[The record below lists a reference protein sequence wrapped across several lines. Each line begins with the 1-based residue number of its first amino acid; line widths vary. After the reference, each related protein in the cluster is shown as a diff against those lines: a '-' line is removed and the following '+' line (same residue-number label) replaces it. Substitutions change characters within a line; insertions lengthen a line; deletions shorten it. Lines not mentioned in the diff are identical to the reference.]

1 MRTLSIDIE
10 TYSDLDIKKVGVYR
24 YVDSANFE
32 ILLFAYAFDN
42 EEVKVI
48 DLVNDEELPKEV
60 IEALNDNKVIKS
72 AFNANFE
79 RTAISKF
86 LNINLKP
93 NEWSCT
99 MIKALTLGLPGS
111 LDSVSKALK
120 FNEDKQ
126 KMKEGK
132 ALIQYFCKPCK
143 ATKVNK
149 GRTRNLP
156 IHDMEK
162 WNKFKEYCKQDVV
175 VEREIRNKLSKYK
188 TTEREIK
195 LWYLDQRINDTGIK
209 VDTELIENAIECDK
223 RYTEKLTK
231 EAIKITGLNNPN
243 SLAQLKKWLSDKVGF
258 EITSLTKESIP
269 EILKQVDDENV
280 VRILELRKLMSKTS
294 IKKYEAMKLAKG
306 NDNRVRGLLQFYGA
320 NRTGRWAGRL
330 VQVQNLPQ
338 NHIED
343 LDLARNLLKE
353 GDFDLIELLYDS
365 VPDVLSQLIR
375 TAFIPSEG
383 HRFIVSDFSAIEA
396 RVIAWLAGEKWRLDV
411 FNSHGK
417 IYEAAASQMFK
428 VPIENI
434 KKGSELRQKGKI
446 SELACIAEGELVLT
460 NTGLVP
466 IENITLKHKLWDGE
480 NWVSHEGL
488 IYKGMKEVI
497 EYEGLRATKDH
508 IVWVREKPYTIS
520 FEKAATS
527 GSHLL
532 QTGNGRETIRMGKNY
547 KSRKALECKLEPLLC
562 VSSMYKLQRGKM
574 DFFKQYKTW
583 KIKRMP
589 KMFSTKKNTNMV
601 EQKISSCETK
611 MRKYKRQRVS
621 KIWWKRNRVSIWFS
635 IRSRTLDYGKLRKC
649 YKRYGNGQ
657 DKCKWSLCKREY
669 KICKKRSES
678 RESKIN
684 RFVRLE
690 TKRMAILKRSSN
702 KNVIKRNDKKRD
714 NRISSKCCD
723 TQKKKVEI
731 NTSKVRVYDIR
742 NAGRNNRFTVS
753 NCLVHNCG
761 YGGSIGALTSMGA
774 IKMGLDEDELQP
786 LVTTW
791 RNANPNITKFWWDVD
806 KAAKKAI
813 KDRTIVKLQH
823 GIKFIYNPGV
833 LFIELP
839 SGRRLSYLRP
849 KIEPHTTF
857 SGDKITYEGMEQT
870 SKQWKRIDTYGPKL
884 VENIVQATARDCLRE
899 AMFNVTD
906 AGYSIVMHVHDE
918 LVIDVDKK
926 GGSLEEVNSIMGKE
940 ISWAKGLPLKADG
953 YECDYYK
960 KD

>member
-48 DLVNDEELPKEV
+48 DLVNDEDLPKEV

-126 KMKEGK
+126 KIKEGK

-188 TTEREIK
+188 TTKREIK

-243 SLAQLKKWLSDKVGF
+243 SPAQLKKWLSDKVGF

-417 IYEAAASQMFK
+417 IYEASASQMFK
-428 VPIENI
+428 IPIENI
-434 KKGSELRQKGKI
+434 KKGSELRQKGKLA
-446 SELACIAEGELVLT
+446 EL
-460 NTGLVP
+460 
-466 IENITLKHKLWDGE
+466 
-480 NWVSHEGL
+480 
-488 IYKGMKEVI
+488 
-497 EYEGLRATKDH
+497 
-508 IVWVREKPYTIS
+508 
-520 FEKAATS
+520 
-527 GSHLL
+527 
-532 QTGNGRETIRMGKNY
+532 
-547 KSRKALECKLEPLLC
+547 
-562 VSSMYKLQRGKM
+562 
-574 DFFKQYKTW
+574 
-583 KIKRMP
+583 
-589 KMFSTKKNTNMV
+589 
-601 EQKISSCETK
+601 
-611 MRKYKRQRVS
+611 
-621 KIWWKRNRVSIWFS
+621 
-635 IRSRTLDYGKLRKC
+635 
-649 YKRYGNGQ
+649 
-657 DKCKWSLCKREY
+657 
-669 KICKKRSES
+669 
-678 RESKIN
+678 
-684 RFVRLE
+684 
-690 TKRMAILKRSSN
+690 SN
-702 KNVIKRNDKKRD
+702 
-714 NRISSKCCD
+714 
-723 TQKKKVEI
+723 
-731 NTSKVRVYDIR
+731 
-742 NAGRNNRFTVS
+742 
-753 NCLVHNCG
+753 G
-761 YGGSIGALTSMGA
+761 YGGSVGALISMGA
-774 IKMGLDEDELQP
+774 IKMGLKEEELQP
-786 LVTTW
+786 IVTAW

-813 KDRTIVKLQH
+813 KDRTIVEIQH

-839 SGRRLSYLRP
+839 SSRRLSYLRP

-899 AMFNVTD
+899 AMFNITD

-918 LVIDVDKK
+918 LVLDVDKK
-926 GGSLEEVNSIMGKE
+926 FGSLEEVNSIMGKE

>member
-223 RYTEKLTK
+223 KYTEKLTK

-243 SLAQLKKWLSDKVGF
+243 SPAQLKKWLSDKVGF

-280 VRILELRKLMSKTS
+280 VRTLELRKLMSKTS

-417 IYEAAASQMFK
+417 IYEASASQMFK
-428 VPIENI
+428 IPIENI
-434 KKGSELRQKGKI
+434 KKGSELRQKGKLA
-446 SELACIAEGELVLT
+446 EL
-460 NTGLVP
+460 
-466 IENITLKHKLWDGE
+466 
-480 NWVSHEGL
+480 
-488 IYKGMKEVI
+488 
-497 EYEGLRATKDH
+497 
-508 IVWVREKPYTIS
+508 
-520 FEKAATS
+520 
-527 GSHLL
+527 
-532 QTGNGRETIRMGKNY
+532 
-547 KSRKALECKLEPLLC
+547 
-562 VSSMYKLQRGKM
+562 
-574 DFFKQYKTW
+574 
-583 KIKRMP
+583 
-589 KMFSTKKNTNMV
+589 
-601 EQKISSCETK
+601 
-611 MRKYKRQRVS
+611 
-621 KIWWKRNRVSIWFS
+621 
-635 IRSRTLDYGKLRKC
+635 
-649 YKRYGNGQ
+649 
-657 DKCKWSLCKREY
+657 
-669 KICKKRSES
+669 
-678 RESKIN
+678 
-684 RFVRLE
+684 
-690 TKRMAILKRSSN
+690 SN
-702 KNVIKRNDKKRD
+702 
-714 NRISSKCCD
+714 
-723 TQKKKVEI
+723 
-731 NTSKVRVYDIR
+731 
-742 NAGRNNRFTVS
+742 
-753 NCLVHNCG
+753 G
-761 YGGSIGALTSMGA
+761 YGGSVGALISMGA
-774 IKMGLDEDELQP
+774 IKMGLKEEELQP
-786 LVTTW
+786 IVTAW

-813 KDRTIVKLQH
+813 KDRTIVEIQH

-839 SGRRLSYLRP
+839 SSRRLSYLRP

-899 AMFNVTD
+899 AMFNITD

-918 LVIDVDKK
+918 LVLDVDKK
-926 GGSLEEVNSIMGKE
+926 FGSLEEVNSIMRKE

>member
-48 DLVNDEELPKEV
+48 DLVNDEDLPKEV

-126 KMKEGK
+126 KIKEGK

-188 TTEREIK
+188 TTKREIK

-243 SLAQLKKWLSDKVGF
+243 SPAQLKKWLSDKVGF

-269 EILKQVDDENV
+269 EILEQVDDENV

-417 IYEAAASQMFK
+417 IYEASASQMFK
-428 VPIENI
+428 IPIENI
-434 KKGSELRQKGKI
+434 KKGSELRQKGKLA
-446 SELACIAEGELVLT
+446 EL
-460 NTGLVP
+460 
-466 IENITLKHKLWDGE
+466 
-480 NWVSHEGL
+480 
-488 IYKGMKEVI
+488 
-497 EYEGLRATKDH
+497 
-508 IVWVREKPYTIS
+508 
-520 FEKAATS
+520 
-527 GSHLL
+527 
-532 QTGNGRETIRMGKNY
+532 
-547 KSRKALECKLEPLLC
+547 
-562 VSSMYKLQRGKM
+562 
-574 DFFKQYKTW
+574 
-583 KIKRMP
+583 
-589 KMFSTKKNTNMV
+589 
-601 EQKISSCETK
+601 
-611 MRKYKRQRVS
+611 
-621 KIWWKRNRVSIWFS
+621 
-635 IRSRTLDYGKLRKC
+635 
-649 YKRYGNGQ
+649 
-657 DKCKWSLCKREY
+657 
-669 KICKKRSES
+669 
-678 RESKIN
+678 
-684 RFVRLE
+684 
-690 TKRMAILKRSSN
+690 SN
-702 KNVIKRNDKKRD
+702 
-714 NRISSKCCD
+714 
-723 TQKKKVEI
+723 
-731 NTSKVRVYDIR
+731 
-742 NAGRNNRFTVS
+742 
-753 NCLVHNCG
+753 G
-761 YGGSIGALTSMGA
+761 YGGSVGALISMGA
-774 IKMGLDEDELQP
+774 IKMGLKEEELQP
-786 LVTTW
+786 IVTAW

-813 KDRTIVKLQH
+813 KDRTIVEIQH

-839 SGRRLSYLRP
+839 SSRRLSYLRP

-906 AGYSIVMHVHDE
+906 AGYDIVMHVHDE
-918 LVIDVDKK
+918 LVLDVDKRC
-926 GGSLEEVNSIMGKE
+926 GSLEEVNSIMGKE

>member
-79 RTAISKF
+79 RTSISKF

-243 SLAQLKKWLSDKVGF
+243 SPAQLKKWLSDKVGF

-417 IYEAAASQMFK
+417 IYEASASQMFK
-428 VPIENI
+428 IPIENI
-434 KKGSELRQKGKI
+434 KKGSELRQKGKLA
-446 SELACIAEGELVLT
+446 EL
-460 NTGLVP
+460 
-466 IENITLKHKLWDGE
+466 
-480 NWVSHEGL
+480 
-488 IYKGMKEVI
+488 
-497 EYEGLRATKDH
+497 
-508 IVWVREKPYTIS
+508 
-520 FEKAATS
+520 
-527 GSHLL
+527 
-532 QTGNGRETIRMGKNY
+532 
-547 KSRKALECKLEPLLC
+547 
-562 VSSMYKLQRGKM
+562 
-574 DFFKQYKTW
+574 
-583 KIKRMP
+583 
-589 KMFSTKKNTNMV
+589 
-601 EQKISSCETK
+601 
-611 MRKYKRQRVS
+611 
-621 KIWWKRNRVSIWFS
+621 
-635 IRSRTLDYGKLRKC
+635 
-649 YKRYGNGQ
+649 
-657 DKCKWSLCKREY
+657 
-669 KICKKRSES
+669 
-678 RESKIN
+678 
-684 RFVRLE
+684 
-690 TKRMAILKRSSN
+690 SN
-702 KNVIKRNDKKRD
+702 
-714 NRISSKCCD
+714 
-723 TQKKKVEI
+723 
-731 NTSKVRVYDIR
+731 
-742 NAGRNNRFTVS
+742 
-753 NCLVHNCG
+753 G
-761 YGGSIGALTSMGA
+761 YGGSVGALISMGA
-774 IKMGLDEDELQP
+774 IKMGLKEEELQP
-786 LVTTW
+786 IVTAW

-813 KDRTIVKLQH
+813 KDRTIVEIQH

-839 SGRRLSYLRP
+839 SSRRLSYLRP

-926 GGSLEEVNSIMGKE
+926 GGSLEEVNNIMGKE

>member
-188 TTEREIK
+188 TIEREIK

-243 SLAQLKKWLSDKVGF
+243 SPAQLKKWLSDKVGF
-258 EITSLTKESIP
+258 EIASLTKESIP

-417 IYEAAASQMFK
+417 IYEASASQMFK
-428 VPIENI
+428 IPIENI
-434 KKGSELRQKGKI
+434 KKGSELRQKGKLA
-446 SELACIAEGELVLT
+446 EL
-460 NTGLVP
+460 
-466 IENITLKHKLWDGE
+466 
-480 NWVSHEGL
+480 
-488 IYKGMKEVI
+488 
-497 EYEGLRATKDH
+497 
-508 IVWVREKPYTIS
+508 
-520 FEKAATS
+520 
-527 GSHLL
+527 
-532 QTGNGRETIRMGKNY
+532 
-547 KSRKALECKLEPLLC
+547 
-562 VSSMYKLQRGKM
+562 
-574 DFFKQYKTW
+574 
-583 KIKRMP
+583 
-589 KMFSTKKNTNMV
+589 
-601 EQKISSCETK
+601 
-611 MRKYKRQRVS
+611 
-621 KIWWKRNRVSIWFS
+621 
-635 IRSRTLDYGKLRKC
+635 
-649 YKRYGNGQ
+649 
-657 DKCKWSLCKREY
+657 
-669 KICKKRSES
+669 
-678 RESKIN
+678 
-684 RFVRLE
+684 
-690 TKRMAILKRSSN
+690 SN
-702 KNVIKRNDKKRD
+702 
-714 NRISSKCCD
+714 
-723 TQKKKVEI
+723 
-731 NTSKVRVYDIR
+731 
-742 NAGRNNRFTVS
+742 
-753 NCLVHNCG
+753 G
-761 YGGSIGALTSMGA
+761 YGGSVGALISMGA
-774 IKMGLDEDELQP
+774 IKMGLKEEELQP
-786 LVTTW
+786 IVTAW

-839 SGRRLSYLRP
+839 SSRRLSYLRP

-906 AGYSIVMHVHDE
+906 AGYDIVMHVHDE
-918 LVIDVDKK
+918 LVLDVDKK
-926 GGSLEEVNSIMGKE
+926 GGSLEEVNNIMGKE

-953 YECDYYK
+953 YECNYYK

>member
-243 SLAQLKKWLSDKVGF
+243 SPAQLKKWLSDKVGF

-411 FNSHGK
+411 FNSNGK
-417 IYEAAASQMFK
+417 IYEASASQMFK
-428 VPIENI
+428 IPIENI
-434 KKGSELRQKGKI
+434 KKGSELRQKGKLA
-446 SELACIAEGELVLT
+446 EL
-460 NTGLVP
+460 
-466 IENITLKHKLWDGE
+466 
-480 NWVSHEGL
+480 
-488 IYKGMKEVI
+488 
-497 EYEGLRATKDH
+497 
-508 IVWVREKPYTIS
+508 
-520 FEKAATS
+520 
-527 GSHLL
+527 
-532 QTGNGRETIRMGKNY
+532 
-547 KSRKALECKLEPLLC
+547 
-562 VSSMYKLQRGKM
+562 
-574 DFFKQYKTW
+574 
-583 KIKRMP
+583 
-589 KMFSTKKNTNMV
+589 
-601 EQKISSCETK
+601 
-611 MRKYKRQRVS
+611 
-621 KIWWKRNRVSIWFS
+621 
-635 IRSRTLDYGKLRKC
+635 
-649 YKRYGNGQ
+649 
-657 DKCKWSLCKREY
+657 
-669 KICKKRSES
+669 
-678 RESKIN
+678 
-684 RFVRLE
+684 
-690 TKRMAILKRSSN
+690 SN
-702 KNVIKRNDKKRD
+702 
-714 NRISSKCCD
+714 
-723 TQKKKVEI
+723 
-731 NTSKVRVYDIR
+731 
-742 NAGRNNRFTVS
+742 
-753 NCLVHNCG
+753 G
-761 YGGSIGALTSMGA
+761 YGGSVGALISMGA
-774 IKMGLDEDELQP
+774 IKMGLKEEELQP
-786 LVTTW
+786 IVTAW

-813 KDRTIVKLQH
+813 KDRTIVEIQH

-839 SGRRLSYLRP
+839 SSRRLSYLRP

>member
-243 SLAQLKKWLSDKVGF
+243 SPAQLKKWLSDKVGF

-343 LDLARNLLKE
+343 LDLVRNLLKE

-417 IYEAAASQMFK
+417 IYEASASQMFK
-428 VPIENI
+428 IPIENI
-434 KKGSELRQKGKI
+434 KKGSELRQKGKLA
-446 SELACIAEGELVLT
+446 EL
-460 NTGLVP
+460 
-466 IENITLKHKLWDGE
+466 
-480 NWVSHEGL
+480 
-488 IYKGMKEVI
+488 
-497 EYEGLRATKDH
+497 
-508 IVWVREKPYTIS
+508 
-520 FEKAATS
+520 
-527 GSHLL
+527 
-532 QTGNGRETIRMGKNY
+532 
-547 KSRKALECKLEPLLC
+547 
-562 VSSMYKLQRGKM
+562 
-574 DFFKQYKTW
+574 
-583 KIKRMP
+583 
-589 KMFSTKKNTNMV
+589 
-601 EQKISSCETK
+601 
-611 MRKYKRQRVS
+611 
-621 KIWWKRNRVSIWFS
+621 
-635 IRSRTLDYGKLRKC
+635 
-649 YKRYGNGQ
+649 
-657 DKCKWSLCKREY
+657 
-669 KICKKRSES
+669 
-678 RESKIN
+678 
-684 RFVRLE
+684 
-690 TKRMAILKRSSN
+690 SN
-702 KNVIKRNDKKRD
+702 
-714 NRISSKCCD
+714 
-723 TQKKKVEI
+723 
-731 NTSKVRVYDIR
+731 
-742 NAGRNNRFTVS
+742 
-753 NCLVHNCG
+753 G
-761 YGGSIGALTSMGA
+761 YGGSVGALISMGA
-774 IKMGLDEDELQP
+774 IKMGLKEEELQP
-786 LVTTW
+786 IVTAW

-813 KDRTIVKLQH
+813 KDRTIVEIQH

-839 SGRRLSYLRP
+839 SSRRLSYLRP

>member
-243 SLAQLKKWLSDKVGF
+243 SPAQLKKWLSDKVGF

-417 IYEAAASQMFK
+417 IYEASASQMFK
-428 VPIENI
+428 VPIESI
-434 KKGSELRQKGKI
+434 KKGDPLRQKGKI
-446 SELACIAEGELVLT
+446 SELAL
-460 NTGLVP
+460 
-466 IENITLKHKLWDGE
+466 
-480 NWVSHEGL
+480 
-488 IYKGMKEVI
+488 
-497 EYEGLRATKDH
+497 
-508 IVWVREKPYTIS
+508 
-520 FEKAATS
+520 
-527 GSHLL
+527 
-532 QTGNGRETIRMGKNY
+532 
-547 KSRKALECKLEPLLC
+547 
-562 VSSMYKLQRGKM
+562 
-574 DFFKQYKTW
+574 
-583 KIKRMP
+583 
-589 KMFSTKKNTNMV
+589 
-601 EQKISSCETK
+601 
-611 MRKYKRQRVS
+611 
-621 KIWWKRNRVSIWFS
+621 
-635 IRSRTLDYGKLRKC
+635 
-649 YKRYGNGQ
+649 
-657 DKCKWSLCKREY
+657 
-669 KICKKRSES
+669 
-678 RESKIN
+678 
-684 RFVRLE
+684 
-690 TKRMAILKRSSN
+690 
-702 KNVIKRNDKKRD
+702 
-714 NRISSKCCD
+714 
-723 TQKKKVEI
+723 
-731 NTSKVRVYDIR
+731 
-742 NAGRNNRFTVS
+742 
-753 NCLVHNCG
+753 G

-774 IKMGLDEDELQP
+774 IKMGLDEEELQP

>member
-243 SLAQLKKWLSDKVGF
+243 SPAQLKKWLSDKVGF

-396 RVIAWLAGEKWRLDV
+396 RVIAWIAGEKWRLDV

-417 IYEAAASQMFK
+417 IYEASASQMFK
-428 VPIENI
+428 IPIENI
-434 KKGSELRQKGKI
+434 KKGSELRQKGKLA
-446 SELACIAEGELVLT
+446 EL
-460 NTGLVP
+460 
-466 IENITLKHKLWDGE
+466 
-480 NWVSHEGL
+480 
-488 IYKGMKEVI
+488 
-497 EYEGLRATKDH
+497 
-508 IVWVREKPYTIS
+508 
-520 FEKAATS
+520 
-527 GSHLL
+527 
-532 QTGNGRETIRMGKNY
+532 
-547 KSRKALECKLEPLLC
+547 
-562 VSSMYKLQRGKM
+562 
-574 DFFKQYKTW
+574 
-583 KIKRMP
+583 
-589 KMFSTKKNTNMV
+589 
-601 EQKISSCETK
+601 
-611 MRKYKRQRVS
+611 
-621 KIWWKRNRVSIWFS
+621 
-635 IRSRTLDYGKLRKC
+635 
-649 YKRYGNGQ
+649 
-657 DKCKWSLCKREY
+657 
-669 KICKKRSES
+669 
-678 RESKIN
+678 
-684 RFVRLE
+684 
-690 TKRMAILKRSSN
+690 SN
-702 KNVIKRNDKKRD
+702 
-714 NRISSKCCD
+714 
-723 TQKKKVEI
+723 
-731 NTSKVRVYDIR
+731 
-742 NAGRNNRFTVS
+742 
-753 NCLVHNCG
+753 G
-761 YGGSIGALTSMGA
+761 YGGSVGALISMGA
-774 IKMGLDEDELQP
+774 IKMGLKEEELQP
-786 LVTTW
+786 IVTAW

-813 KDRTIVKLQH
+813 KDRTIVEIQH

-839 SGRRLSYLRP
+839 SSRRLSYLRP

>member
-223 RYTEKLTK
+223 KYTEKLTK

-243 SLAQLKKWLSDKVGF
+243 SPAQLKKWLSDKVGF

-280 VRILELRKLMSKTS
+280 VRTLELRKLMSKTS

-417 IYEAAASQMFK
+417 IYEASASQMFK
-428 VPIENI
+428 IPIENI
-434 KKGSELRQKGKI
+434 KKGSELRQKGKLA
-446 SELACIAEGELVLT
+446 EL
-460 NTGLVP
+460 
-466 IENITLKHKLWDGE
+466 
-480 NWVSHEGL
+480 
-488 IYKGMKEVI
+488 
-497 EYEGLRATKDH
+497 
-508 IVWVREKPYTIS
+508 
-520 FEKAATS
+520 
-527 GSHLL
+527 
-532 QTGNGRETIRMGKNY
+532 
-547 KSRKALECKLEPLLC
+547 
-562 VSSMYKLQRGKM
+562 
-574 DFFKQYKTW
+574 
-583 KIKRMP
+583 
-589 KMFSTKKNTNMV
+589 
-601 EQKISSCETK
+601 
-611 MRKYKRQRVS
+611 
-621 KIWWKRNRVSIWFS
+621 
-635 IRSRTLDYGKLRKC
+635 
-649 YKRYGNGQ
+649 
-657 DKCKWSLCKREY
+657 
-669 KICKKRSES
+669 
-678 RESKIN
+678 
-684 RFVRLE
+684 
-690 TKRMAILKRSSN
+690 SN
-702 KNVIKRNDKKRD
+702 
-714 NRISSKCCD
+714 
-723 TQKKKVEI
+723 
-731 NTSKVRVYDIR
+731 
-742 NAGRNNRFTVS
+742 
-753 NCLVHNCG
+753 G
-761 YGGSIGALTSMGA
+761 YGGSVGALISMGA
-774 IKMGLDEDELQP
+774 IKMGLKEEELQP
-786 LVTTW
+786 IVTAW

-813 KDRTIVKLQH
+813 KDRTIVEIQH

-839 SGRRLSYLRP
+839 SSRRLSYLRP

-899 AMFNVTD
+899 AMFNITD

-918 LVIDVDKK
+918 LVLDVDKK
-926 GGSLEEVNSIMGKE
+926 FGSLEEVNSIMGKE

>member
-243 SLAQLKKWLSDKVGF
+243 SPAQLKKWLSDKVSF

-280 VRILELRKLMSKTS
+280 VRTLELRKLMSKTS

-417 IYEAAASQMFK
+417 IYEASASQMFK
-428 VPIENI
+428 VPIESI
-434 KKGSELRQKGKI
+434 KKGSELRQKGKLA
-446 SELACIAEGELVLT
+446 EL
-460 NTGLVP
+460 
-466 IENITLKHKLWDGE
+466 
-480 NWVSHEGL
+480 
-488 IYKGMKEVI
+488 
-497 EYEGLRATKDH
+497 
-508 IVWVREKPYTIS
+508 
-520 FEKAATS
+520 
-527 GSHLL
+527 
-532 QTGNGRETIRMGKNY
+532 
-547 KSRKALECKLEPLLC
+547 
-562 VSSMYKLQRGKM
+562 
-574 DFFKQYKTW
+574 
-583 KIKRMP
+583 
-589 KMFSTKKNTNMV
+589 
-601 EQKISSCETK
+601 
-611 MRKYKRQRVS
+611 
-621 KIWWKRNRVSIWFS
+621 
-635 IRSRTLDYGKLRKC
+635 
-649 YKRYGNGQ
+649 
-657 DKCKWSLCKREY
+657 
-669 KICKKRSES
+669 
-678 RESKIN
+678 
-684 RFVRLE
+684 
-690 TKRMAILKRSSN
+690 SN
-702 KNVIKRNDKKRD
+702 
-714 NRISSKCCD
+714 
-723 TQKKKVEI
+723 
-731 NTSKVRVYDIR
+731 
-742 NAGRNNRFTVS
+742 
-753 NCLVHNCG
+753 G
-761 YGGSIGALTSMGA
+761 YGGSVGALISMGA
-774 IKMGLDEDELQP
+774 IKMGLKEEELQP
-786 LVTTW
+786 IVTAW

-813 KDRTIVKLQH
+813 KDRTIVEIQH

-839 SGRRLSYLRP
+839 SSRRLSYLRP